1 MNRKIYLER
10 MTFSRYDGGRCL
22 VYLNEEKIENHVPAD
37 APEGFKPVTAYA
49 YTGPEDDGGTL
60 IEAADES
67 RDALINGVIRSLY
80 SQTEEDAIKTHQIL
94 ALTNPGHDKA
104 ADYASEWARFNID
117 REEAIRTVDSWFE

>member
-37 APEGFKPVTAYA
+37 APEGFRPVTAYA

-60 IEAADES
+60 IEAADEDRHLHYAGREGPHHQP
-67 RDALINGVIRSLY
+67 RDDLCGGL
-80 SQTEEDAIKTHQIL
+80 H
-94 ALTNPGHDKA
+94 H
-104 ADYASEWARFNID
+104 
-117 REEAIRTVDSWFE
+117 